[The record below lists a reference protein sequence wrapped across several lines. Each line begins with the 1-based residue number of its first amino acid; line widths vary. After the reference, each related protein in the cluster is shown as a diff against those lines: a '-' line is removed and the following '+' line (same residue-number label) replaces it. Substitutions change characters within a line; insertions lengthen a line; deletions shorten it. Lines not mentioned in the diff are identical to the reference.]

1 MLDEVS
7 FDMYEILAMTSNHLH
22 PHYKFFKESINK
34 DAEEKK
40 MNSLLDKMTDFVQG
54 FLNKYG
60 GNKGITK
67 RASYD
72 LKQISASRGDFT
84 KIREGMVEKN
94 IKMITGLLDIIDKIK
109 DKDKTRIKNI
119 ITKIK
124 TIHEHLK
131 KFKPQYEKAYDK
143 KIEVVCK
150 EYECFSYVCILA
162 ASHIVVNSAY
172 AMHEFKKLNPVSEK
186 NSARQSYFNPD
197 EGSDRKRQNV
207 YDSSN
212 WAATFWNSIGILG
225 ILDILRDHGA
235 KTWLGTMA
243 AITAP
248 LTLLLGLVGYFNKLG
263 KSEKNMVEKM
273 LEKTEEEIKK
283 SSHEEYLKEVIK
295 AFETVEKSD
304 SKVKKESVDF
314 FQEDG
319 WIKGGVEDFLGAVTL
334 ISMIRKLLLTIGETA
349 VRIVKLIWN
358 TITGLFPLIQTIELN
373 SQLAEVSSIQSL
385 EEEIEFIE
393 MNIESMKRTSKLP
406 ADKQKKVIEYQKK
419 EIENHKRK
427 IAKIKAKY
435 DLIDAETE
443 KKAIEKSN
451 APMISRNTS
460 SPKKDDDFVLD

>member
-54 FLNKYG
+54 FLNKYS

-94 IKMITGLLDIIDKIK
+94 IKMVTGLLDIIDKIQ
-109 DKDKTRIKNI
+109 DKDKIRIKNI

-131 KFKPQYEKAYDK
+131 KFKSQYEKAYDK

-172 AMHEFKKLNPVSEK
+172 AMHEFKKLNPVGDK
-186 NSARQSYFNPD
+186 GSARDSYFNPD
-197 EGSDRKRQNV
+197 EGSDKKRQNV
-207 YDSSN
+207 SASN
-212 WAATFWNSIGILG
+212 HWAATFWNSIGILG

-235 KTWLGTMA
+235 KTWLGTMVA
-243 AITAP
+243 VTAP
-248 LTLLLGLVGYFNKLG
+248 LTLLLGLLNYFSKLNR
-263 KSEKNMVEKM
+263 SEKSMIEKM

-283 SSHEEYLKEVIK
+283 SSHEEYLKEIIK

-334 ISMIRKLLLTIGETA
+334 ISPTIVG
-349 VRIVKLIWN
+349 I
-358 TITGLFPLIQTIELN
+358 
-373 SQLAEVSSIQSL
+373 
-385 EEEIEFIE
+385 
-393 MNIESMKRTSKLP
+393 
-406 ADKQKKVIEYQKK
+406 
-419 EIENHKRK
+419 
-427 IAKIKAKY
+427 
-435 DLIDAETE
+435 
-443 KKAIEKSN
+443 
-451 APMISRNTS
+451 
-460 SPKKDDDFVLD
+460 